1 MTFLLASITPVI
13 IFLYLA
19 YQKDHIKEPPIL
31 LAKCFFGG
39 FLAVVLAFF
48 IDIPLVMVLT
58 SGSIRSPLLQSLY
71 DAFVVAAAPEE
82 LAKFTILYW
91 IIWRNKAFD
100 HYYDGILYAVFI
112 SLGFALV
119 ENILYVFDGGLRV
132 ALIRGVFAVPGH
144 GFFAV
149 LMGYYFSLARF
160 HEGRERRQILLKS
173 LALPILFHGLYDA
186 ALFYSAAEGTHP
198 LIITV
203 VLVFFTL
210 LVIRLWQLGF
220 RKISLHHQKDRETIA
235 QSVVELP

>member
-13 IFLYLA
+13 ILLYLA

-39 FLAVVLAFF
+39 FLAVALALF
-48 IDIPLVMVLT
+48 IDIPLVMT
-58 SGSIRSPLLQSLY
+58 GGSISSPLLQSLY

-82 LAKFTILYW
+82 LAKCTILYW
-91 IIWRNKAFD
+91 IIWKNKAFD
-100 HYYDGILYAVFI
+100 HHYDGILYAIFV
-112 SLGFALV
+112 SLGFALI
-119 ENILYVFDGGLRV
+119 ENILYVFDGGLGV
-132 ALIRGVFAVPGH
+132 ALIRGIFAVPGH
-144 GFFAV
+144 AFFAV

-198 LIITV
+198 LIIIV
-203 VLVFFTL
+203 VLIFFTL

-220 RKISLHHQKDRETIA
+220 RKISLHHQKDLQTIA
-235 QSVVELP
+235 QPVVELP